1 MKKKIFGALSLALI
15 LGLFLTSCGPEEQE
29 QEENANETDD
39 SGLSSIVLPEEEE
52 EEEIIFEYDYSGEEA
67 VLIAYHGELEEV
79 ILDET
84 VIRMKSEKQT
94 KVVTEEVTAEDG
106 TVTTV
111 EKEVEETV
119 EVPVEYTLVGVEA
132 GVFMNNETVKKIV
145 LPDSV
150 LTVGEAC
157 FQGCT
162 ALEEVVLPASLETI
176 PDRLFYACDSLTS
189 VNIPETVTSVG
200 LYAFGDFFKQ
210 APWYNN
216 LPAGSVIVGDGV
228 LLKYNGTDTTVTY
241 GDEVK
246 TVAYYAFMDTPVQS
260 VYFTDA
266 TESISDQA
274 FYRTDATVM
283 LPEGSSLVTTLRMS
297 NVKVETYSLS
307 VDPTAEES
315 EDANTEENSAE
326 AETVVE

>member
-39 SGLSSIVLPEEEE
+39 SGLSSIVLPEDEE

-228 LLKYNGTDTTVTY
+228 LLKYNGTDATVTY

-246 TVAYYAFMDTPVQS
+246 SVAYYAFMDTPVQS

-283 LPEGSSLVTTLRMS
+283 LPEGSSLVNTLRMS

-307 VDPTAEES
+307 VDPAAEES
-315 EDANTEENSAE
+315 EDANTEESSAE

>member
-119 EVPVEYTLVGVEA
+119 EVPVEYTLVGVGA

-246 TVAYYAFMDTPVQS
+246 SVAYYAFMDTPVAN
-260 VYFTDA
+260 VYFTNA

-274 FYRTDATVM
+274 FYRTNATVM
-283 LPEGSSLVTTLRMS
+283 LPEDSTLVNTLRMN

-307 VDPTAEES
+307 VDPVAEER
-315 EDANTEENSAE
+315 EDTNTEENSAE